1 MERCRASVRVQ
12 VSSSKTS
19 LTSCFLQESSKQ
31 KLPVAILFPG
41 VALLVI
47 LKLCIPPPRTQ
58 RLYRLMHGHSINELS
73 YIFTSGYINLEIYL
87 FTCPSIHL
95 FTLSM
100 YLPVCLPGHSHPY
113 PLSPYLSSP
122 SRSRISIC
130 EDALR
135 GWDCHDDWHITHDN
149 L

>member
-1 MERCRASVRVQ
+1 MPRKCEGAGIIF
-12 VSSSKTS
+12 KTS

-47 LKLCIPPPRTQ
+47 SKLCIPFPRTQ
-58 RLYRLMHGHSINELS
+58 RLYRLINGARHKRTVLHIYQWIHKS
-73 YIFTSGYINLEIYL
+73 RNLFIYL
-87 FTCPSIHL
+87 SIHPSIHPIHVSTCMPSRP
-95 FTLSM
+95 FSSLS
-100 YLPVCLPGHSHPY
+100 P
-113 PLSPYLSSP
+113 SPYLSSP

-130 EDALR
+130 EDARR
-135 GWDCHDDWHITHDN
+135 GDDWHITHDN